1 MKGHFLEERIAVECF
16 IHGSYMEMKA
26 SGRKQGRWIGVDSA
40 LYHTSEM
47 GLGTFGVA
55 Q

>member
-26 SGRKQGRWIGVDSA
+26 SGRKQGRWIG
-40 LYHTSEM
+40 TFEM